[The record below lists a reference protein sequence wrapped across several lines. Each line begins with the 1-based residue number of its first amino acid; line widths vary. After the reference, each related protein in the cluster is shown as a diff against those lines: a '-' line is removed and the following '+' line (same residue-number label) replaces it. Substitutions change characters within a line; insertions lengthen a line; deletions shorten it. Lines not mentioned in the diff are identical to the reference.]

1 MGAPKISK
9 LFYTDD
15 VILFCKAKLAEV
27 DSLMKC
33 LNSYCL
39 WSGQSISLEK
49 TGVFAS
55 KGVHA
60 HFLSQTRSIW
70 GLKRLHQGV
79 KYLGVPLFLSNN
91 RVKDF
96 SYVKE
101 RLESRTSGWKC
112 KSLSWMGRA
121 TMIKSVA

>member
-1 MGAPKISK
+1 
-9 LFYTDD
+9 
-15 VILFCKAKLAEV
+15 
-27 DSLMKC
+27 
-33 LNSYCL
+33 
-39 WSGQSISLEK
+39 LEK

-60 HFLSQTRSIW
+60 QFLSQIRNIW

-121 TMIKSVA
+121 TMIKLVAQSIPIYPIAAFQLPKRLYEDMDSVVRRFW